1 MKILKYYA
9 AAFAAI
15 AAGTLQAAPFSAG
28 SNGSLGAVT
37 ITSNTVME
45 LPADGKL
52 HFISLTVN
60 PGRILQFTKNPLNTP
75 VQILSQ
81 GDISIGG
88 TITLN
93 GGHADGGAPG
103 RGGPGGFDGGFGG
116 YGNVGVAA
124 TGGDGTGPGRGRRG
138 NAQPPY
144 SHGAA
149 HLDPAGSNTNV
160 YGSALIVPL
169 IGGSGGA
176 GSDGNPGQGG
186 GGGGGAILIAS
197 NTKITLNGL
206 VDANGG
212 NGAGGG
218 SGGAIR
224 FVAPIVTGNGSFDV
238 RGGFGNWMGGSG
250 GRVRIDTEDRYAFR
264 SLRFQG
270 RVTQGS
276 QMFVDP
282 PAGGVLNIV
291 EAAGQTIPVPATAGV
306 QVNLPA
312 GSSQNRQVKVAG
324 SGFGANVPIRVVVTP
339 ENGASSSY
347 DAEIPIVGGN
357 GQVTVDVVIP
367 IGGVTQ
373 IHAWTR

>member
-1 MKILKYYA
+1 M
-9 AAFAAI
+9 
-15 AAGTLQAAPFSAG
+15 S
-28 SNGSLGAVT
+28 
-37 ITSNTVME
+37 
-45 LPADGKL
+45 
-52 HFISLTVN
+52 
-60 PGRILQFTKNPLNTP
+60 
-75 VQILSQ
+75 
-81 GDISIGG
+81 
-88 TITLN
+88 
-93 GGHADGGAPG
+93 
-103 RGGPGGFDGGFGG
+103 
-116 YGNVGVAA
+116 
-124 TGGDGTGPGRGRRG
+124 
-138 NAQPPY
+138 
-144 SHGAA
+144 
-149 HLDPAGSNTNV
+149 
-160 YGSALIVPL
+160 
-169 IGGSGGA
+169 
-176 GSDGNPGQGG
+176 
-186 GGGGGAILIAS
+186 
-197 NTKITLNGL
+197 
-206 VDANGG
+206 
-212 NGAGGG
+212 
-218 SGGAIR
+218 
-224 FVAPIVTGNGSFDV
+224 VAPIVTGNGSFDV

-367 IGGVTQ
+367 VGGVTQ